1 VLSLRIVTATA
12 VFLTLAAGNATA
24 QTATTTAPGKPLQL
38 FQIIEQKDDTAAVK
52 PQHRAR
58 YVRRR
63 VARTHVTNQTTGA
76 MHRAYMEV
84 RPTPEQG
91 QTATTPAAAT
101 PPAITLAAATP
112 VAASAPA
119 PANIWPVP
127 DGALPGAQALAPPPA
142 SNEPVAAANQSEMLT
157 AAYHTVQVTPP
168 IAAQETPPD
177 TAPITPPNAV
187 DPADIAADLQHIAA
201 NAAGPNDA
209 APTWPVQHAMVATAE
224 PQNPNPVGSASWIAH
239 VLAALVGAIATGA
252 LAWVLI
258 NPLPA
263 RSYE

>member
-1 VLSLRIVTATA
+1 MEGTVPSLRILTASA
-12 VFLTLAAGNATA
+12 IFLMLAAASAFA
-24 QTATTTAPGKPLQL
+24 QTATAAAPGKPLQL
-38 FQIIEQKDDTAAVK
+38 FQIIEQKDDTGVVK
-52 PQHRAR
+52 PQHRVR

-76 MHRAYMEV
+76 MHHAYMEV
-84 RPTPEQG
+84 RPTPQPEQ
-91 QTATTPAAAT
+91 AAAT
-101 PPAITLAAATP
+101 PPATTLAAATP
-112 VAASAPA
+112 SAATAAAPT
-119 PANIWPVP
+119 NIWPAP
-127 DGALPGAQALAPPPA
+127 DALPGAQALAPPPA

-177 TAPITPPNAV
+177 TAQITPPNPV
-187 DPADIAADLQHIAA
+187 DPADTAADHQHVAA

-209 APTWPVQHAMVATAE
+209 APKWPVQHAMVATAE